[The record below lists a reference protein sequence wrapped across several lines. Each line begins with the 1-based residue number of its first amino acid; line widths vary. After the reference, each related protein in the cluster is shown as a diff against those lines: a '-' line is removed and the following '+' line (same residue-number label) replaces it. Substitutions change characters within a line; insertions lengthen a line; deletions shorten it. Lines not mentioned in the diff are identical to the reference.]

1 MVCTALRREASD
13 SQCIFLSRF
22 HPPAL
27 RKGKGCAAAMSGG
40 FRVLHV
46 VRPFLFLLPEVQQA
60 GQGRKVPFREK
71 ALYTTVAL
79 AIFLVCSQCVPVRPL
94 ARRARAAG
102 AAWSP

>member
-1 MVCTALRREASD
+1 
-13 SQCIFLSRF
+13 
-22 HPPAL
+22 
-27 RKGKGCAAAMSGG
+27 MSGG

-79 AIFLVCSQCVPVRPL
+79 AIFLVCSQCVPVGRAALSAP
-94 ARRARAAG
+94 RRWRGVVAVTPARAPARG
-102 AAWSP
+102 SLHVPS